1 MGSIIDWLFDSRGY
15 MPHGHCYLWQPAV
28 LWLNVGSDALIALS
42 YFTIPAILY
51 YFVRKRRHDLP
62 LAGVALLFAAF
73 ILLCGA
79 THVLGIWTVWNP
91 DYRLDGVV
99 KLLTAAA
106 SATTAAMLVFVAPK
120 AMALQTPRRLQGEV
134 DSRTREL
141 QESNRHLQEEIA
153 ARRETEKLLRESEE
167 RFRLATRALSG
178 YIYEYWPAQNR
189 VVRSERF
196 REMLGIPRED
206 ASGMDWWRTRV
217 HPEDAEAWGG
227 MVGAIERGESG
238 ASAEYRVRAADD
250 RYVWIWDNCI
260 SVRSPEGTLQ
270 RVVGNI
276 VDISDRKQVEEERQE
291 LLERERE
298 ARKDAERA
306 NFAKQEFLATLSHEL
321 RTPLSTVLIW
331 AHVLKLKA
339 DEPEQVRRAAEV
351 INQNARAQSQMIS
364 DLLDMS
370 RIDSGKVRLEVQ
382 PIDVGEIVNAAVTA
396 VLPAAEA
403 KEIRIT
409 RVIEP
414 MAAAVRGDPNR
425 LQQVLWNL
433 LSNAIKFTPKG
444 GQVQVAVGRVGSHAN
459 LTVSD
464 TGKGLAPEFLP
475 HVFERFRQADSSHS
489 REYGGLGLG
498 LSIARQ
504 IVELHG
510 GRINA
515 TSAGPDRGASFT
527 VELPLSA
534 LQTPAQRERAPARSA
549 SPPPESEDLKGISVL
564 LVDDQPDA
572 LEGLARL
579 LRTGSARVATAS
591 SGPEALELL
600 RTGAFDVLLSDIGM
614 PGQDGYEFIRAVRAS
629 GNPIPAAALTA
640 LARAEDRGSALLAGY
655 TVHLAK
661 PVDASELFA
670 TVTALARSARL
681 VAS

>member
-1 MGSIIDWLFDSRGY
+1 MGSIFDWLFDSRGY

-28 LWLNVGSDALIALS
+28 LWLNVSSDALIALS

-120 AMALQTPRRLQGEV
+120 AMSLRTPGQLQREV

-141 QESNRHLQEEIA
+141 QDSNRHLQQEIG

-167 RFRLATRALSG
+167 RFRLATRALRG

-196 REMLGIPRED
+196 RNVLGFPAED
-206 ASGMDWWRTRV
+206 GSGMDWWRTRI
-217 HPEDAEAWGG
+217 HPEDTEAWGG
-227 MVGAIERGESG
+227 MADAIDRGESG
-238 ASAEYRVRAADD
+238 TSAEYRVRAADD

-260 SVRSPEGTLQ
+260 SVRSADGALQ
-270 RVVGNI
+270 RLVGNI
-276 VDISDRKQVEEERQE
+276 IDISDRKEVEKERRE

-339 DEPEQVRRAAEV
+339 DEPEHVRRAAEV
-351 INQNARAQSQMIS
+351 IHQNARAQSQMIS

-382 PIDVGEIVNAAVTA
+382 PVDVGEIVNAAVTS
-396 VLPAAEA
+396 VLPAADA
-403 KEIRIT
+403 KEIGIS

-414 MAAAVRGDPNR
+414 MAGAVRGDPSR

-444 GQVQVAVGRVGSHAN
+444 GRVKVAVARVGSYAKI
-459 LTVSD
+459 TVSD
-464 TGKGLAPEFLP
+464 TGKGVAPEFLP
-475 HVFERFRQADSSHS
+475 YVFERFRQADSSHS

-515 TSAGPDRGASFT
+515 MSAGLDRGASFE
-527 VELPLSA
+527 VELPVSPV
-534 LQTPAQRERAPARSA
+534 QAPALREGPRRALPARRRQRISRESRCCWWTINPTRWRA
-549 SPPPESEDLKGISVL
+549 WRACCAPPPRAWRPPARALRRSSCCAPGPSTSCSATSAC
-564 LVDDQPDA
+564 PD
-572 LEGLARL
+572 
-579 LRTGSARVATAS
+579 RTGTSSSAPCGRAA
-591 SGPEALELL
+591 
-600 RTGAFDVLLSDIGM
+600 
-614 PGQDGYEFIRAVRAS
+614 IRYQ
-629 GNPIPAAALTA
+629 PP
-640 LARAEDRGSALLAGY
+640 
-655 TVHLAK
+655 H
-661 PVDASELFA
+661 
-670 TVTALARSARL
+670 
-681 VAS
+681 

>member
-1 MGSIIDWLFDSRGY
+1 MGSIIDWLSDSRGY

-28 LWLNVGSDALIALS
+28 LWLNVAADALIALS
-42 YFTIPAILY
+42 YFTIPVILY
-51 YFVRKRRHDLP
+51 YFVRKRRHDSP
-62 LAGVALLFAAF
+62 LTGVALLFAPF
-73 ILLCGA
+73 ILLCGT
-79 THVLGIWTVWNP
+79 THVLGVWTVWNP
-91 DYRLDGVV
+91 DYRLDGMV
-99 KLLTAAA
+99 KLVTGAVSAITAA
-106 SATTAAMLVFVAPK
+106 TLIVVAPK
-120 AMALQTPRRLQGEV
+120 AMALRTPGQLQDEV
-134 DSRTREL
+134 DLRTREL
-141 QESNRHLQEEIA
+141 QESNRHLQQEIA
-153 ARRETEKLLRESEE
+153 ARLDAEKLLRESEE
-167 RFRLATRALSG
+167 RFRLATRAQRG

-189 VVRSERF
+189 IVRSERF
-196 REMLGIPRED
+196 RNVLGIPAEE
-206 ASGMDWWRTRV
+206 ASGMEWWRTRI
-217 HPEDAEAWGG
+217 HPEDLDIWGDI
-227 MVGAIERGESG
+227 VGALERGESG
-238 ASAEYRVRAADD
+238 VSAEYRVRAADG
-250 RYVWIWDNCI
+250 RYVWIWDNCV
-260 SVRSPEGTLQ
+260 SVRSPDGALQ

-364 DLLDMS
+364 ELLDMS

-382 PIDVGEIVNAAVTA
+382 PIDVGEVVNAAVTA

-403 KEIRIT
+403 KEIRIS
-409 RVIEP
+409 RIIEP
-414 MAAAVRGDPNR
+414 MAGTVRGDPNR
-425 LQQVLWNL
+425 LQQILWNL
-433 LSNAIKFTPKG
+433 LSNAIKFTPNG
-444 GQVQVAVGRVGSHAN
+444 GRVQVAVARVESHAEI
-459 LTVSD
+459 TVSD
-464 TGKGLAPEFLP
+464 TGKGVPAEFLP
-475 HVFERFRQADSSHS
+475 YVFERFRQADSSHS
-489 REYGGLGLG
+489 REHGGLGLG

-504 IVELHG
+504 LVELHG

-515 TSAGPDRGASFT
+515 TSAGPDRGTSFT
-527 VELPLSA
+527 VELPLA
-534 LQTPAQRERAPARSA
+534 PLHAPTPAERAFVRSA
-549 SPPPESEDLKGISVL
+549 SAPLESEDLKGISVL

-579 LRTGSARVATAS
+579 LRAGSARVATAA

-600 RTGAFDVLLSDIGM
+600 RTDVFDVLLSDIGM

-629 GNPIPAAALTA
+629 GNLIPAAALTA
-640 LARAEDRGSALLAGY
+640 LARAADRGTALLAGY

-661 PVDASELFA
+661 PIDASELFA

-681 VAS
+681 VGS